1 MSSLKKAVFLA
12 VFSVAAGTLCAAP
25 WVSLGPKRVPETLV
39 VVSNYKSPRL
49 LAELIQNECRAPYLL
64 LPTPDSKDDRIFF
77 CPPRKTAIQVRETRL
92 NAFVRF
98 LNPKRIVVIGNDTL
112 VNRRYIDRF
121 DRTIPVVRIDGVDWY
136 RMAEELNFM
145 LNLSHLASNFKRLR
159 EIMLND
165 GSIYRPVSLPEKG
178 AKAPAAGVPAAE
190 AAPAAG
196 GQKDAP
202 AAETAPAVQEA
213 PAAVQEAPAAAPAP
227 AA

>member
-1 MSSLKKAVFLA
+1 MFSLKKSVSLA
-12 VFSVAAGTLCAAP
+12 VIALAAGTLCAAP

-64 LPTPDSKDDRIFF
+64 LPTTDSKDERIFF
-77 CPPRKTAIQVRETRL
+77 CPALPGKTAIQVREARL

-98 LNPKRIVVIGNDTL
+98 LHPKRIVVIGNDTL
-112 VNRRYIDRF
+112 VNRKYIDLL

-159 EIMLND
+159 ETMLNN
-165 GSIYRPVSLPEKG
+165 GRIYRPVSLPDGEK
-178 AKAPAAGVPAAE
+178 KAPEGVVPPAENAPASGSE
-190 AAPAAG
+190 EKAAPAAG
-196 GQKDAP
+196 AEEKAAPESKAP
-202 AAETAPAVQEA
+202 AA
-213 PAAVQEAPAAAPAP
+213 
-227 AA
+227 